1 VLVVT
6 GGGALTVGGWVWT
19 GAGWVTMRWRGCSEK
34 SRSWGEFR
42 FGGGTGAGAGAG
54 AGAGGDAVV
63 AFCANADGAKAASS
77 APPPSK
83 LTPYL
88 FIASPDPLR
97 AQESQAPR

>member
-1 VLVVT
+1 
-6 GGGALTVGGWVWT
+6 
-19 GAGWVTMRWRGCSEK
+19 
-34 SRSWGEFR
+34 
-42 FGGGTGAGAGAG
+42 
-54 AGAGGDAVV
+54 VV

-97 AQESQAPR
+97 ASKNPSPQIRGYRQNFSRESMSWR